1 MNIGKLIKGYIAVIL
16 SAVLYGCMPL
26 MAKYIYAEGVNPM
39 TLVFLRNFLALP
51 VIAAM
56 AFGQCKTLK
65 IPKKLKISPKNS
77 AIHKKRTG
85 F

>member
-26 MAKYIYAEGVNPM
+26 MAKYVYADGVNPM

-51 VIAAM
+51 ALAVM
-56 AFGQCKTLK
+56 AFCQVRKGTSRFQSLSK
-65 IPKKLKISPKNS
+65 
-77 AIHKKRTG
+77 AR
-85 F
+85 